1 MPAAARKS
9 SIAFPSDEWVSRWTE
24 IINEDAEIR
33 RLGKWFDASVLFDF
47 GGTAYLLRVASG
59 KVLEVIPHP
68 IWDKAWDFAVRASKD
83 CWEKS
88 MINPPPPFYQDIFA
102 MMWNHGMKF
111 EGNVVK
117 GMQNIR
123 VLKLIMGAMK
133 RV

>member
-1 MPAAARKS
+1 MAQALQKS
-9 SIAFPSDEWVSRWTE
+9 GIAFPSDQWVDRWRDV
-24 IINEDAEIR
+24 INEDPEIR

-47 GGTAYLLRVASG
+47 GGANYLLRIGGGRVT
-59 KVLEVIPHP
+59 EIIPQP
-68 IWDKAWDFAVRASKD
+68 IWDKQWDFAVRADAD

-88 MINPPPPFYQDIFA
+88 FIDPPPPFYQDIFA

-123 VLKLIMGAMK
+123 VLKLMMAAMK